1 MHCAWCWLVAEM
13 GVGFHAKENAKILR
27 LKLCATED
35 SDHLDIT
42 TTTHARQSPV
52 SFAL

>member
-42 TTTHARQSPV
+42 TTTHVVNHLCQ
-52 SFAL
+52 FAL